1 MVTTYIPEAVRVSA
15 KIGDRSPC
23 LFSPKEAKAMMRQ
36 EEEAAVLPG
45 ALPCPGHPDQDGQI
59 NISTVVRR
67 VVSRKA

>member
-1 MVTTYIPEAVRVSA
+1 
-15 KIGDRSPC
+15 
-23 LFSPKEAKAMMRQ
+23 MMRR

-45 ALPCPGHPDQDGQI
+45 ALPCPGHPGQDGQI